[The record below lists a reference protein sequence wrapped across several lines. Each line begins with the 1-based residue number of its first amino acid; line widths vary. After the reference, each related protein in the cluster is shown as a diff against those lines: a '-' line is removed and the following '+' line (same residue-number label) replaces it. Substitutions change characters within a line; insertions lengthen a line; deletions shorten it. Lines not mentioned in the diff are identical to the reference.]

1 MKDILQIAFRGE
13 CKNATFTTRR
23 GKHFFCAEPT
33 DPEQTYCPDCT
44 KQMYRPTVRWAVREI
59 VRAGPR
65 PESVRLVPV
74 DEFCRKGEDA

>member
-1 MKDILQIAFRGE
+1 LKDILQIAFRGE

-44 KQMYRPTVRWAVREI
+44 KQMYRPTVRYDGRRPEWPS
-59 VRAGPR
+59 PR